1 MVDFKTAF
9 VEAQKNI
16 EANKT
21 AEKVLIVG
29 ATKTRDI
36 NVIKAAAADGLS
48 IAGENKV
55 QEFVGKYEP
64 IQGLSWH
71 FIGALQTNKVKY
83 IVDKVDMIH
92 SVDRLDLAKEINN
105 RCAKI
110 NKVMPVLIEV
120 NVGGEQ
126 SKSGVSPDDVYGLA
140 EELLK
145 FEHLLLSGIM
155 TVLPIGAPENMY
167 RQTENIFKSLQQ
179 KYPQLPVE
187 YLSMGISG
195 DYVTAVRHGANIVRL
210 GTALFGARFYG
221 NEN

>member
-1 MVDFKTAF
+1 
-9 VEAQKNI
+9 
-16 EANKT
+16 
-21 AEKVLIVG
+21 
-29 ATKTRDI
+29 
-36 NVIKAAAADGLS
+36 
-48 IAGENKV
+48 
-55 QEFVGKYEP
+55 
-64 IQGLSWH
+64 
-71 FIGALQTNKVKY
+71 
-83 IVDKVDMIH
+83 
-92 SVDRLDLAKEINN
+92 
-105 RCAKI
+105 
-110 NKVMPVLIEV
+110 MPVLIEV

-126 SKSGVSPDDVYGLA
+126 SKSGVSPDGVYGLA

-155 TVLPIGAPENMY
+155 TVLPIGAPEYMY

-187 YLSMGISG
+187 YLSMGMSG